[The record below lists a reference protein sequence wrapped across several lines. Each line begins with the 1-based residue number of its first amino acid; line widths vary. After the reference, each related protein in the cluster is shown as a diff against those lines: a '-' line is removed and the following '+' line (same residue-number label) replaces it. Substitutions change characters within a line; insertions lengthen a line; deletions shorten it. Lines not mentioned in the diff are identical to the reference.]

1 MVKYSVLK
9 VRKKGGDMKGFM
21 RAVVIAILLVGA
33 ISRGGPVW
41 GAIITV
47 EVGGVVDFFRTEG
60 GFALDGSV
68 GVGSVMSGFCVYDTG
83 AENLLPP
90 GANGQYSMISISM
103 SMGNYTFSRNPTSL
117 SSPLF
122 TVYTVDP
129 VYVASTEDAR
139 FDGTI
144 TVSGTPQ
151 TYDDITWGWTY
162 MELFNLWTSDGG
174 YIPDDALPDLDTWP
188 ELSVFDNRK
197 RFEARFYGEGDDYFG
212 IYGGITSLN
221 VVPEPGTVL
230 LLGLGGLVLVGRRRH
245 RNQSVSG

>member
-1 MVKYSVLK
+1 MMRFIRTIVSVLLALCAFFAS
-9 VRKKGGDMKGFM
+9 G
-21 RAVVIAILLVGA
+21 RA
-33 ISRGGPVW
+33 S

-47 EVGGVVDFFRTEG
+47 EVEGIVDSIGTEG
-60 GFALDGSV
+60 GFGLDGSV

-103 SMGNYTFSRNPTSL
+103 SVGNYTFSRNPTSL

-151 TYDDITWGWTY
+151 AYDDITWGWTY
-162 MELFNLWTSDGG
+162 MELFNLWTSEGE
-174 YIPDDALPDLDTWP
+174 YIPTNALPNLDSWP

-197 RFEARFYGEGDDYFG
+197 VFETRFYGQGDDYFG
-212 IYGGITSLN
+212 IYGGITSL
-221 VVPEPGTVL
+221 
-230 LLGLGGLVLVGRRRH
+230 
-245 RNQSVSG
+245 